1 MSADAKRKYG
11 STIVLMTLG
20 ILAVYGGPPWLLLVI
35 PTAVLIW
42 YATTRGQFKRTG
54 TDVGWSRKQ

>member
-11 STIVLMTLG
+11 STIALIVLG
-20 ILAVYGGPPWLLLVI
+20 ILALYGGPAWLLLAI
-35 PTAVLIW
+35 PAAVLIW

-54 TDVGWSRKQ
+54 N